1 MKKLSE
7 IKYEGLFN
15 QIIKISLPY
24 KVINEK
30 VKEDFRKKNGLN
42 ITLRK

>member
-1 MKKLSE
+1 MKKLPE

-30 VKEDFRKKNGLN
+30 VKEDLERKMG
-42 ITLRK
+42 